1 MRSWRCARGVG
12 VAESDRRHARCVR
25 EKGHV
30 CALEVDA
37 WARALTAATGG
48 VHARVC
54 RAGNVRRVLN
64 ARSDARNRGV
74 SAHGVIGESTLTN
87 SRFFSSNA
95 AGANASGAFHAA
107 SQRMFT
113 GTGATGV
120 ISPTLR
126 RPTAMVGTTRRDAGA
141 TTTATA
147 AAGSRDAG
155 HGAERAFHSVHDL
168 VHYAIL
174 SQPNHTASLRCIYS
188 ICQRAGRI
196 ASKHGAGSRLITANE
211 HWKSQI
217 RHALYTSSRF
227 KRIANDDWTVGS
239 GHLDMPETTTVYLTK
254 DEREAA
260 GDAATTTHVAAR
272 AATHK
277 SASSPP
283 PSKRRRASTPSTPP
297 PVSPRSSKLVSRAS
311 DDDVAMLKPR
321 AVRLNSENSA
331 LSALTQDGVLFAPP
345 SRGRSS
351 VKEDSF
357 RAVDAHHNTN
367 ATTKQQQD
375 TSMAGMQSPSPE
387 RRQVSRSRSQ
397 SPEPRASST
406 LVVVAGLLEQELKCG
421 KVMPRDTRRNRRKP
435 AHGGCH
441 AALPNDDMD
450 VFSADKLV
458 PQQQSVS
465 FF

>member
-1 MRSWRCARGVG
+1 M
-12 VAESDRRHARCVR
+12 
-25 EKGHV
+25 
-30 CALEVDA
+30 
-37 WARALTAATGG
+37 TGG
-48 VHARVC
+48 VRP
-54 RAGNVRRVLN
+54 
-64 ARSDARNRGV
+64 
-74 SAHGVIGESTLTN
+74 SA
-87 SRFFSSNA
+87 
-95 AGANASGAFHAA
+95 
-107 SQRMFT
+107 
-113 GTGATGV
+113 
-120 ISPTLR
+120 LR
-126 RPTAMVGTTRRDAGA
+126 RPTAIVGACATTATTTRETGARDAGE
-141 TTTATA
+141 
-147 AAGSRDAG
+147 
-155 HGAERAFHSVHDL
+155 GAERAFHSVHDL

-227 KRIANDDWTVGS
+227 KRIANDDWSVET

-260 GDAATTTHVAAR
+260 GEATATTYAR
-272 AATHK
+272 AATYK
-277 SASSPP
+277 SASAPP
-283 PSKRRRASTPSTPP
+283 PSKRRRASTTSSPPPAPSTTK
-297 PVSPRSSKLVSRAS
+297 KLPSRAS

-321 AVRLNSENSA
+321 AVRLNSETSA
-331 LSALTQDGVLFAPP
+331 LSALTQDGVLFASPP
-345 SRGRSS
+345 RGRST

-357 RAVDAHHNTN
+357 RFVDAHNN
-367 ATTKQQQD
+367 AMTMTTKQQNA
-375 TSMAGMQSPSPE
+375 SMAAMQSPSPE

-450 VFSADKLV
+450 VFSPDKLA
-458 PQQQSVS
+458 PLQSVPL
-465 FF
+465 F

>member
-1 MRSWRCARGVG
+1 MRGAYGK
-12 VAESDRRHARCVR
+12 
-25 EKGHV
+25 KGTFVHSR
-30 CALEVDA
+30 LMI
-37 WARALTAATGG
+37 GG
-48 VHARVC
+48 VLPAAVGAFTRRLSRSKRSMRVE
-54 RAGNVRRVLN
+54 RAIWR
-64 ARSDARNRGV
+64 AK
-74 SAHGVIGESTLTN
+74 
-87 SRFFSSNA
+87 SRCERPWRDWRIDPNQFVFFCSLNA
-95 AGANASGAFHAA
+95 AGANVSGAFHAA

-126 RPTAMVGTTRRDAGA
+126 RPTAMVGTTTRDAGA
-141 TTTATA
+141 PTTTAV
-147 AAGSRDAG
+147 GSRDAG

-260 GDAATTTHVAAR
+260 GDAATTTNVASR
-272 AATHK
+272 TATHK

-297 PVSPRSSKLVSRAS
+297 PVSPRSTKMVSRAS
-311 DDDVAMLKPR
+311 DDDVATLKPR

-357 RAVDAHHNTN
+357 RAVDAHHNKN

-375 TSMAGMQSPSPE
+375 TSMARMQSPSPE

-421 KVMPRDTRRNRRKP
+421 KVAPRDTRRNRRKP

-450 VFSADKLV
+450 VFNADKLV
-458 PQQQSVS
+458 PPQQSVS

>member
-1 MRSWRCARGVG
+1 MGGGDCRRRGF
-12 VAESDRRHARCVR
+12 HAP
-25 EKGHV
+25 
-30 CALEVDA
+30 
-37 WARALTAATGG
+37 
-48 VHARVC
+48 VC
-54 RAGNVRRVLN
+54 RARNVRRVLN
-64 ARSDARNRGV
+64 ARSGAQNRGV

-87 SRFFSSNA
+87 LCFFSLTA

-107 SQRMFT
+107 SQWMFT

-120 ISPTLR
+120 MSPTLR
-126 RPTAMVGTTRRDAGA
+126 RPTAMVGTTPRDAGA
-141 TTTATA
+141 TTTAT

-196 ASKHGAGSRLITANE
+196 ASKHGTGSRLITANE

-254 DEREAA
+254 DERESA
-260 GDAATTTHVAAR
+260 GCAATTTHVAAR

-283 PSKRRRASTPSTPP
+283 LSKRRRASTPSTPP
-297 PVSPRSSKLVSRAS
+297 PVSPRSTKLVSRAS
-311 DDDVAMLKPR
+311 DDDVATLKPR

-357 RAVDAHHNTN
+357 RAVDAHHNKH

-375 TSMAGMQSPSPE
+375 TSMARMQSPSPE
-387 RRQVSRSRSQ
+387 RGQVSRSRSQ

-450 VFSADKLV
+450 VFNADKLV
-458 PQQQSVS
+458 PPQQSVS